1 MLFKIFLY
9 FLYIMS
15 LSIYIFVAYYLSKSK
30 LAQVVSGWTPNLLVW
45 GSNPLGSK
53 QMGEH
58 CSASDFRWPALTM
71 RYIGKNRRFIA
82 KSVISHD
89 KSRNITGPI
98 FLHEISCR
106 NPSIHDIFFLE
117 HTHPHVCVLVGVEC
131 NVTLLLDIK
140 TRISYF

>member
-15 LSIYIFVAYYLSKSK
+15 LSIYIFAAYYM

-82 KSVISHD
+82 NIS
-89 KSRNITGPI
+89 RE
-98 FLHEISCR
+98 FLGINPEISPYR
-106 NPSIHDIFFLE
+106 YFSMKYRVETLRYTIFSS
-117 HTHPHVCVLVGVEC
+117 
-131 NVTLLLDIK
+131 LDIRRGALFNL
-140 TRISYF
+140 TVDPTYPVQPNLGWVRIMN